1 MVQGPA
7 DERLLHTSVMKVF
20 GRKVINEDVILFIDA
35 F

>member
-7 DERLLHTSVMKVF
+7 DERLLRTSVTKVF